1 MTKGRLDI
9 RPLTPDRWED
19 LAALFSEAGA
29 YSHCWCT
36 WWRQPSAAFDAG
48 CTKGGAGNR
57 ALLRRLTDEAHE
69 PGLIAYRDGRPV
81 GWASVG
87 PRRDFGR
94 ILRSP
99 ILRPGADEDPDDPA
113 IWSVVCFWMPR
124 EERGRGLAT
133 ALLGAA
139 VTHATQRG
147 AGTLE
152 AYPVDTGGER
162 RAGSG
167 LFTGPLS
174 LYQRAGFELV
184 PGRSSRRPV
193 VQLALARG

>member
-1 MTKGRLDI
+1 MTQGVLDI
-9 RPLTPDRWED
+9 QPLTPGRWDD
-19 LAALFSEAGA
+19 LAALFAEAGA

-48 CTKGGAGNR
+48 CTNRGAGNR
-57 ALLRRLTDEAHE
+57 ALLHRLTDEGRE
-69 PGLIAYRDGRPV
+69 PGLIAYRDGLPV

-87 PRRDFGR
+87 PRREFGR

-99 ILRPGADEDPDDPA
+99 ILRPGPDEDADDPA
-113 IWSVVCFWMPR
+113 VWSVVCFWMPR
-124 EERGRGLAT
+124 AERGQGLAT

-139 VTHATQRG
+139 ITHATRRG
-147 AGTLE
+147 ARTLE

-167 LFTGPLS
+167 LFTGPLA
-174 LYQRAGFELV
+174 LYRRAGFTVV
-184 PGRSSRRPV
+184 PARSSRRPV
-193 VQLALARG
+193 VQLALTRG